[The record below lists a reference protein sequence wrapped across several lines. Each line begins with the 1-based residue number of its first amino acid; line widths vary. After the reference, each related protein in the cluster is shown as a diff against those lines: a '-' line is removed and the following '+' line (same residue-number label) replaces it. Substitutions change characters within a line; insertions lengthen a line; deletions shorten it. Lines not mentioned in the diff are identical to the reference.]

1 MIDFVSTREDTN
13 AEIKQYCE
21 LLAAVIAQ
29 ALRDL
34 CVKPMVIELEKAK
47 NIDRHAVKSL
57 IFFFSPKSP
66 FKVYATMIG
75 LSPKEFTDAMMNRK
89 YDGSLKNP
97 YLSYSQIKSM
107 QTRIKWWNSIPESN
121 LL

>member
-34 CVKPMVIELEKAK
+34 CARPTVIEIEKAK

-66 FKVYATMIG
+66 FKVYSNMIG
-75 LSPKEFTDAMMNRK
+75 VDPDSFLNAMSTRK
-89 YDGSLKNP
+89 FDGDPKNP
-97 YLSYSQIKSM
+97 YLSHNQIRAM
-107 QTRIKWWNSIPESN
+107 QTRIKWWNSIPGN
-121 LL
+121 IRP